1 MSKNSFISKVRQ
13 LDLKISRW
21 MYVFG
26 KPILRYSLAIIF
38 VWFGYLKIIGESPA
52 EDIVAAT
59 VFWFDPE
66 IFIPVLGIWEVVI
79 GLFLCF
85 RKTVRLA
92 ILLLVFQIPGTFLPL
107 IILPEQ
113 SFNEFPL
120 KLSMEGQYIIKNL
133 IIIGAAIVVGG
144 SLREPEF
151 VEENI
156 KSSDA
161 APDS

>member
-79 GLFLCF
+79 GLLLCF

-92 ILLLVFQIPGTFLPL
+92 ILL
-107 IILPEQ
+107 
-113 SFNEFPL
+113 
-120 KLSMEGQYIIKNL
+120 
-133 IIIGAAIVVGG
+133 
-144 SLREPEF
+144 
-151 VEENI
+151 
-156 KSSDA
+156 
-161 APDS
+161 